1 MKSEKILKTFITS
14 SVLLLLL
21 TGCYGALQNQIDE
34 MKGDTER
41 AEEAAAQAAQAADEA
56 AEAADEAAVA
66 AVEAA
71 EAAEAE
77 KEKSERIF
85 ERDLGKK

>member
-1 MKSEKILKTFITS
+1 MKSKKILKTFITS

-21 TGCYGALQNQIDE
+21 TGCYGALQSQIDAMRGE
-34 MKGDTER
+34 TQR
-41 AEEAAAQAAQAADEA
+41 AEEAAVEAVEA
-56 AEAADEAAVA
+56 AEA

-71 EAAEAE
+71 EAAE
-77 KEKSERIF
+77 EKSERMF

>member
-1 MKSEKILKTFITS
+1 MKSKKLLKTFAAS
-14 SVLLLLL
+14 SFLLLLL

-34 MKGDTER
+34 MRGETQR
-41 AEEAAAQAAQAADEA
+41 AEEAAVEAVEA
-56 AEAADEAAVA
+56 AEA

-71 EAAEAE
+71 EAAEAD
-77 KEKSERIF
+77 KERSERML

>member
-1 MKSEKILKTFITS
+1 MKSKKIFKTFVTS

-21 TGCYGALQNQIDE
+21 TGCYGALQSQIDE
-34 MKGDTER
+34 MRGNTQR
-41 AEEAAAQAAQAADEA
+41 AEEAAVEA
-56 AEAADEAAVA
+56 AEAADEAAIA
-66 AVEAA
+66 AAEAA

>member
-1 MKSEKILKTFITS
+1 MKSKKTMKTFITS

-34 MKGDTER
+34 MRGETQR
-41 AEEAAAQAAQAADEA
+41 AEEAAVEAVEA
-56 AEAADEAAVA
+56 AEA

-71 EAAEAE
+71 EAAEAD
-77 KEKSERIF
+77 KERSERML

>member
-1 MKSEKILKTFITS
+1 MKSKKILKSLTTS

-34 MKGDTER
+34 IKGDTQR
-41 AEEAAAQAAQAADEA
+41 AEEAAVEAAQAADEA
-56 AEAADEAAVA
+56 AEAAEA
-66 AVEAA
+66 AA

>member
-1 MKSEKILKTFITS
+1 MKSNKILKTFITS

-34 MKGDTER
+34 MRGDTQR
-41 AEEAAAQAAQAADEA
+41 AEE
-56 AEAADEAAVA
+56 A

-71 EAAEAE
+71 EAAGEAAE
-77 KEKSERIF
+77 AAGEAAEAAEAAEEKSERIF

>member
-1 MKSEKILKTFITS
+1 MKYKKILKTFITS
-14 SVLLLLL
+14 SVLSLLL
-21 TGCYGALQNQIDE
+21 TGCYGALQSQIDE
-34 MKGDTER
+34 MRGETQR
-41 AEEAAAQAAQAADEA
+41 AEEAAVEAVEA
-56 AEAADEAAVA
+56 AEA

-77 KEKSERIF
+77 AEKSERIF

>member
-1 MKSEKILKTFITS
+1 LKTFITS

-56 AEAADEAAVA
+56 AVA

>member
-1 MKSEKILKTFITS
+1 MKSKKIFKTFITS

-34 MKGDTER
+34 IKGDTQR
-41 AEEAAAQAAQAADEA
+41 AEEAAVEAAQ
-56 AEAADEAAVA
+56 AADEAAVA

>member
-1 MKSEKILKTFITS
+1 MKSKKILKTFITS

-34 MKGDTER
+34 MKGETQR
-41 AEEAAAQAAQAADEA
+41 AEEAAVEAVEA
-56 AEAADEAAVA
+56 AEA

-77 KEKSERIF
+77 AEKSERIF

>member
-1 MKSEKILKTFITS
+1 MKSKKILKTFITS

-21 TGCYGALQNQIDE
+21 TGCYGALQSQIDQ
-34 MKGDTER
+34 MKSGTQR
-41 AEEAAAQAAQAADEA
+41 AEEAAVEAAQAADEA
-56 AEAADEAAVA
+56 AIAAA
-66 AVEAA
+66 EAA

>member
-1 MKSEKILKTFITS
+1 MKSKKILKTFITS

-34 MKGDTER
+34 MRGETQR
-41 AEEAAAQAAQAADEA
+41 AEEAAVEAVEA
-56 AEAADEAAVA
+56 AEA

-71 EAAEAE
+71 EAAEAD
-77 KEKSERIF
+77 KERSERML

>member
-21 TGCYGALQNQIDE
+21 TGCYGALQSQIDE
-34 MKGDTER
+34 MRGETQR
-41 AEEAAAQAAQAADEA
+41 AEEAAVEAVEA
-56 AEAADEAAVA
+56 AEA

-77 KEKSERIF
+77 AEKSERIF

>member
-1 MKSEKILKTFITS
+1 MKSKKILKTFITS

-21 TGCYGALQNQIDE
+21 TSCYGALQNQIDE
-34 MKGDTER
+34 MRDETQR
-41 AEEAAAQAAQAADEA
+41 AEEAAVEAVEA
-56 AEAADEAAVA
+56 AEA

-71 EAAEAE
+71 EAAEAD
-77 KEKSERIF
+77 KERSERML

>member
-1 MKSEKILKTFITS
+1 MKSKKILKTFITS

-21 TGCYGALQNQIDE
+21 TSCYGALQNQIDE
-34 MKGDTER
+34 MRDETQR
-41 AEEAAAQAAQAADEA
+41 AEEAAVEAVEA
-56 AEAADEAAVA
+56 AEA

-71 EAAEAE
+71 EAAEAD
-77 KEKSERIF
+77 KERSERMF

>member
-1 MKSEKILKTFITS
+1 MKSKKILKTFITS

-21 TGCYGALQNQIDE
+21 TGCYGALQNQIDDMRGE
-34 MKGDTER
+34 TQR
-41 AEEAAAQAAQAADEA
+41 AEEAAVEAAQAADEA
-56 AEAADEAAVA
+56 AIAAA
-66 AVEAA
+66 EAA

>member
-1 MKSEKILKTFITS
+1 MKSKKIFKTFITS

-34 MKGDTER
+34 MKGDTQR
-41 AEEAAAQAAQAADEA
+41 AEEAAVEAAQAADEA
-56 AEAADEAAVA
+56 AEAAA
-66 AVEAA
+66 EAA

>member
-1 MKSEKILKTFITS
+1 MKSKKILKTFITS

-34 MKGDTER
+34 MRGDTQR
-41 AEEAAAQAAQAADEA
+41 AEEAAVEA
-56 AEAADEAAVA
+56 AEAADEAAEA
-66 AVEAA
+66 AAEAA

>member
-1 MKSEKILKTFITS
+1 MKSKIILKTFITS

-21 TGCYGALQNQIDE
+21 TGCYGALQSQIDE
-34 MKGDTER
+34 MKSETQR
-41 AEEAAAQAAQAADEA
+41 AEEAAVEAVEA
-56 AEAADEAAVA
+56 AEA

-71 EAAEAE
+71 EAAE
-77 KEKSERIF
+77 EKSERIF

>member
-1 MKSEKILKTFITS
+1 MKSKKILKTFITS

-34 MKGDTER
+34 MRGETQR
-41 AEEAAAQAAQAADEA
+41 AEE
-56 AEAADEAAVA
+56 A

-71 EAAEAE
+71 EAAEAD
-77 KEKSERIF
+77 KERSERML

>member
-1 MKSEKILKTFITS
+1 MKSKKILKTFITS

-34 MKGDTER
+34 MRGETQR
-41 AEEAAAQAAQAADEA
+41 AEEAAVEA
-56 AEAADEAAVA
+56 AEAADEAAEA
-66 AVEAA
+66 AGEAA
-71 EAAEAE
+71 EAAEAAE
-77 KEKSERIF
+77 EKSVRIF

>member
-1 MKSEKILKTFITS
+1 MKSKKTMKTFITS

-34 MKGDTER
+34 MRGETQR
-41 AEEAAAQAAQAADEA
+41 AEEAAVEAVEA
-56 AEAADEAAVA
+56 AEAAVEA

-77 KEKSERIF
+77 AEKSERIF

>member
-21 TGCYGALQNQIDE
+21 TGCYGALQSQIDE
-34 MKGDTER
+34 MRGETQR
-41 AEEAAAQAAQAADEA
+41 AEEAAVEAVEA
-56 AEAADEAAVA
+56 AEA

-71 EAAEAE
+71 EAAEAAE
-77 KEKSERIF
+77 EKSERIF

>member
-1 MKSEKILKTFITS
+1 MKSKKILKTFITS

-21 TGCYGALQNQIDE
+21 TGCYGALQSQIDE
-34 MKGDTER
+34 MRGETQR
-41 AEEAAAQAAQAADEA
+41 AEEAAVEAVEA
-56 AEAADEAAVA
+56 AEA

-77 KEKSERIF
+77 AEKSERIF

>member
-1 MKSEKILKTFITS
+1 MKSKKILKTFIAS

-34 MKGDTER
+34 MRTDTQR
-41 AEEAAAQAAQAADEA
+41 AEEAAVEA
-56 AEAADEAAVA
+56 AEAADEAAEA
-66 AVEAA
+66 AGEAA
-71 EAAEAE
+71 EAAEAAE
-77 KEKSERIF
+77 EKSERIF

>member
-1 MKSEKILKTFITS
+1 MKSKKTMKTFITS

-34 MKGDTER
+34 MRGDTQR
-41 AEEAAAQAAQAADEA
+41 AEEAAVEA
-56 AEAADEAAVA
+56 AEAADEAAEA
-66 AVEAA
+66 AGEAA
-71 EAAEAE
+71 EAAEAAE
-77 KEKSERIF
+77 EKSERIF

>member
-21 TGCYGALQNQIDE
+21 TGCYGALQSQIDE
-34 MKGDTER
+34 MKGETQR
-41 AEEAAAQAAQAADEA
+41 AEEAAVEAVEA
-56 AEAADEAAVA
+56 AEA

-71 EAAEAE
+71 EAAEAAE
-77 KEKSERIF
+77 EKSERMF

>member
-1 MKSEKILKTFITS
+1 MKSKKILKTFIAS

-21 TGCYGALQNQIDE
+21 TSCYGALQNQIDE
-34 MKGDTER
+34 MRDETQR
-41 AEEAAAQAAQAADEA
+41 AEEAAVEAVEA
-56 AEAADEAAVA
+56 AEA

-71 EAAEAE
+71 EAAEAD
-77 KEKSERIF
+77 KERSERMF

>member
-1 MKSEKILKTFITS
+1 MKSKKIFKTFITS

-34 MKGDTER
+34 MKGDTQR
-41 AEEAAAQAAQAADEA
+41 AEEAAVEAAQAADEA
-56 AEAADEAAVA
+56 AIAAA
-66 AVEAA
+66 EAA

>member
-1 MKSEKILKTFITS
+1 MKSKKTMKTFITS

-21 TGCYGALQNQIDE
+21 TGCYGALQSQIDE
-34 MKGDTER
+34 MRGDTQR
-41 AEEAAAQAAQAADEA
+41 AEEAAVEA

>member
-1 MKSEKILKTFITS
+1 MKSKKILKTFITS

-34 MKGDTER
+34 MRGETQR
-41 AEEAAAQAAQAADEA
+41 AEEAAVEAAEAADEA
-56 AEAADEAAVA
+56 AEAADEAAEA
-66 AVEAA
+66 AGEAA
-71 EAAEAE
+71 EAAEAAE
-77 KEKSERIF
+77 EKSERIF

>member
-1 MKSEKILKTFITS
+1 MKSKKTMKTFITS

-34 MKGDTER
+34 MRGETQR
-41 AEEAAAQAAQAADEA
+41 AEEAAVEAVEA
-56 AEAADEAAVA
+56 AEA

-77 KEKSERIF
+77 AEKSERIF

>member
-1 MKSEKILKTFITS
+1 MKSKKTMKTFITS

-34 MKGDTER
+34 MRGETQR
-41 AEEAAAQAAQAADEA
+41 AEEAAVEAVEA
-56 AEAADEAAVA
+56 AEA

-71 EAAEAE
+71 EAAE
-77 KEKSERIF
+77 EKSERMF

>member
-1 MKSEKILKTFITS
+1 MKSKKIFKTFITS

-56 AEAADEAAVA
+56 AEAAG
-66 AVEAA
+66 EAA
-71 EAAEAE
+71 EAAEAAE
-77 KEKSERIF
+77 EKSERIF